1 LGPIAFI
8 GLKVYRQSECVQAKC
23 RRLTLQFSEEK
34 AAGKVSKQGGKTN
47 WAIAN
52 LGDFWHPC
60 SSMFIAPIDSPA
72 RLEALQRYDIL
83 DTPPE
88 DEFDDIVHLIARICD
103 APIALINFVDRDR
116 QWFKSELGLG
126 FRQTSLDISFCS
138 QAILQT
144 DLFIVPDA
152 LMDPRFVDNPLVKNW
167 PHLRFYAGSP
177 LETSDGFRLGTL
189 CVCDFRPRGL
199 LDTQKEALRTLSRQV
214 MVVLELRRMVKL
226 MGESRNATPPPPK
239 TVPSGNVVLTSNVG
253 AAADAAPPSNV
264 VPPSNVGADADAVL
278 ANNAAP
284 ADNAVPAVN
293 DKNEFLSKISH
304 ELRTPLAPVLMTSY
318 ALLLDDTL
326 SKSQRADIEMIR
338 TNIELEA
345 KMIDELLD
353 HTRVAGEKLP
363 LRRESVDVHR
373 VLDRVEKLARGA
385 GASLPIETVFRAAN
399 ARVIGDA
406 GRLEQAFWN
415 VLRNSVKFTPPTGAI
430 AIITSN
436 PQPDR
441 LRVRIIDSGLG
452 IDPEELPRLFSG
464 YESEQSEHGRHLN
477 GVRLGLPIAKGIFDR
492 HEGTIQAKS
501 SGKNKGATFTIE
513 LPVTPAE
520 VAPKPA
526 APAKT
531 GTSSRALRILVVE
544 DHEST
549 ATILTRLLRSAGH
562 DVTTTLSA
570 SAAKALFERRE
581 FDLVIADLGLPDE
594 NGLDLFRYMKDRK
607 ATEGIA
613 LSGYGMQSNIDAS
626 LAAGFREHLV
636 KPVDWPR
643 LESVVNAVAA
653 RLQSSENGSSPDKPL
668 TSQTL

>member
-1 LGPIAFI
+1 
-8 GLKVYRQSECVQAKC
+8 
-23 RRLTLQFSEEK
+23 
-34 AAGKVSKQGGKTN
+34 
-47 WAIAN
+47 
-52 LGDFWHPC
+52 
-60 SSMFIAPIDSPA
+60 MFIAPPDSPA
-72 RLEALQRYDIL
+72 RLEALHRYEIL

-88 DEFDDIVHLIARICD
+88 DEFDDIVRLIARICD
-103 APIALINFVDRDR
+103 APIAVISFIDRDR
-116 QWFKSELGLG
+116 QWFKSEIGFG
-126 FRQTSLDISFCS
+126 FRQTSLDVSICS

-144 DLFIVPDA
+144 DLFIVPDT
-152 LMDPRFVDNPLVKNW
+152 LMDPRFVDNPLVTNW
-167 PHLRFYAGSP
+167 PHLRFYAGAP

-199 LDTQKEALRTLSRQV
+199 LDTQKEALRTLARQV

-226 MGESRNATPPPPK
+226 MGESRNPTPPPK
-239 TVPSGNVVLTSNVG
+239 IVPP
-253 AAADAAPPSNV
+253 PPS
-264 VPPSNVGADADAVL
+264 
-278 ANNAAP
+278 
-284 ADNAVPAVN
+284 N
-293 DKNEFLSKISH
+293 DKNEFLAKVSH

-326 SKSQRADIEMIR
+326 SKSQRADIETIR
-338 TNIELEA
+338 TNVELEA

-353 HTRVAGEKLP
+353 HTRVAGDKLP

-399 ARVIGDA
+399 ARIIGDA
-406 GRLEQAFWN
+406 ARLEQAFWN
-415 VLRNSVKFTPPTGAI
+415 VLKNSVKFTPPTGCI

-464 YESEQSEHGRHLN
+464 YESEQPEHGEHLN

-492 HEGTIQAKS
+492 HEGTIQVKS

-513 LPVTPAE
+513 LPVMPAE
-520 VAPKPA
+520 VAPEPVV
-526 APAKT
+526 PAKT
-531 GTSSRALRILVVE
+531 GTSSHGLRILVVE

-549 ATILTRLLRSAGH
+549 ATILTRLLRCAGH

-570 SAAKALFERRE
+570 SAAKALFDRRE

-594 NGLDLFRYMKDRK
+594 NGLDLFRYMNERRP
-607 ATEGIA
+607 TEGIA
-613 LSGYGMQSNIDAS
+613 LSGYGMQSDIDAS

-636 KPVDWPR
+636 KPVDWPK
-643 LESVVNAVAA
+643 LESVVNSVAA
-653 RLQSSENGSSPDKPL
+653 RLQSSQNGSSPDSPL
-668 TSQTL
+668 KLDTL